1 MPDVT
6 GQLRRLFTS
15 WRGDVLLAV
24 LLVIWAAAYLGTAAA
39 RADQRWTAV
48 IFVLPWAAALATRQR
63 WPVAAAAVACALL
76 LAVRPLGLVPEL
88 NGLLGDP
95 SLWVV
100 FLLAYALGTGAGL
113 AAGLAGAALL
123 AACLL
128 IANGG
133 FSPVAIMVTIGPWL
147 AGRVVLS
154 RRRLTE
160 QLQARNE
167 ELRAEQDLFA
177 LESVRYERA
186 RIARELHDI
195 VAHCLSVM
203 VVQASAGQRIAD
215 ADGMAEALQSVA
227 AAAEQA
233 QAEIGRLAELLSED
247 LPPGMTPRLEMVGE
261 LVRQASVTGLAVSCR
276 FQRPCDQ
283 LSPAASEAAYRVVQ
297 EALTNALKH
306 APGAP
311 VDITIGGQDAGVTVD
326 IVNTAPRGGSSGL
339 ERSGG
344 SYGLAGMRERVGGCG
359 GTLISGPT
367 ATGGWHVSA
376 VLPASC
382 DHSPA
387 AQTGAHAPR

>member
-24 LLVIWAAAYLGTAAA
+24 LLVIWAAAYLGTAVA

-48 IFVLPWAAALATRQR
+48 IFVLPWAAALATRRR

-154 RRRLTE
+154 RRRLAE

-167 ELRAEQDLFA
+167 ELRAEQELFA

-247 LPPGMTPRLEMVGE
+247 LPPGMTPRLEMAGE

-276 FQRPCDQ
+276 VQRPCDQ

-311 VDITIGGQDAGVTVD
+311 VEHHHRRARRRRNGGHRERRPPGRKFWPGAVRRQLRPGRDAGKGRRLRRHPHLRPHG
-326 IVNTAPRGGSSGL
+326 NR
-339 ERSGG
+339 R
-344 SYGLAGMRERVGGCG
+344 LAR
-359 GTLISGPT
+359 
-367 ATGGWHVSA
+367 VSA
-376 VLPASC
+376 PAC
-382 DHSPA
+382 QLRPQPGSPDRSA
-387 AQTGAHAPR
+387 